1 MLLYLLFCKY
11 LLNAVQAFFLHTLIT
26 AKDYHS
32 HFTNGNLKFTDLN
45 FKARQQINRRLKI
58 RTQVVRLQSLHNYR
72 PWGYKS
78 MVFSLLSFLFF
89 FKRVFPTPVSLIY
102 SLVYSLILVSV
113 WFYCL
118 SLWKKS
124 VCNLLLMLW
133 GSNGSFYSS
142 SPCPNTHTH
151 ISTQR

>member
-45 FKARQQINRRLKI
+45 FKARQQINRMLKI

-78 MVFSLLSFLFF
+78 MVFSLLSF
-89 FKRVFPTPVSLIY
+89 P
-102 SLVYSLILVSV
+102 ILS
-113 WFYCL
+113 F
-118 SLWKKS
+118 
-124 VCNLLLMLW
+124 LW
-133 GSNGSFYSS
+133 GE
-142 SPCPNTHTH
+142 
-151 ISTQR
+151 